1 MKLHHMFSSKIKIH
15 HCVLQVAVDRFPPL
29 FALFF
34 FTNLKWSIGK
44 YIFIYTLV
52 KGVLHI
58 EDIWYIYLVL
68 LMQAQLFLFD
78 ETMLLLWDPSGNGIK
93 SITVLISTDWNSVG
107 VQWGGCRCSVAKS
120 CWTFCDPADAASQA
134 FLSFTTSWSLLT
146 LMSSKLIMPSNHT
159 MPVTP
164 LFSCLQSFPASM
176 SFPVRHLFASGGQ
189 STGASASAS
198 VLPIN
203 TQGWF
208 PLGLTVLI
216 SLLSKGLS
224 SVRRHSG

>member
-1 MKLHHMFSSKIKIH
+1 MKLHHMFSSKIKSH

-44 YIFIYTLV
+44 YIFI
-52 KGVLHI
+52 LHFSQGCST
-58 EDIWYIYLVL
+58 YRRYLVY
-68 LMQAQLFLFD
+68 LFGFINASTTVFVD